1 MLVDQPERAARFAN
15 AMVYFNSNADLAPH
29 HLCDAFDWESV
40 SQVVDI
46 GGSSGST
53 AVALATRLPRV
64 SIIIQDQAVLEDQ
77 ARQSIPPTLADRVS
91 FMAHDFFQEQLVRD
105 ADVYHFRWI
114 FHDWP
119 DQYCLKLL
127 RALVPALKP
136 GARVVVSD
144 FVVPDSGTASRY
156 KEGLVRGFDLAMME
170 LFNARERERRDWQRL
185 FGEADSSF
193 SFEGVKTVPGAD
205 LAFISATWQPLN
217 RIFKTT
223 LSN

>member
-1 MLVDQPERAARFAN
+1 MLVDEPERAARFAN

-77 ARQSIPPTLADRVS
+77 ARQSIPPALADRVS

-136 GARVVVSD
+136 GTRVVVSD